1 MRIDT
6 LDISASGLRAQRLR
20 METIANN
27 MANLDTT
34 ASGETIA
41 ETDADGNTVVRQ
53 VPYRRR
59 VPIFSIGMPGHEG
72 EPIGVSVPL
81 IAEDTKSSFRRVH
94 DPDHPHAVKDPNSP
108 DNGFVLYPNVDPMIE
123 TVDMIAATR
132 AYEANITAIEALKN
146 MGEAALRIL
155 A

>member
-34 ASGETIA
+34 STQTTIT
-41 ETDADGNTVVRQ
+41 ETDGEGNTYVRQ

-59 VPIFSIGMPGHEG
+59 VPIFSIGMAGHEG

-81 IAEDTKSSFRRVH
+81 IAEDTKTDFMRV
-94 DPDHPHAVKDPNSP
+94 DNPTHPHAVKNPESP
-108 DNGFVLYPNVDPMIE
+108 DFGKVLYPNVDPLME
-123 TVDMIAATR
+123 NVDMISATR

-146 MGEAALRIL
+146 MGEAALRII